1 MSIGSGG
8 GHRHNH
14 SHATVSFRA
23 LMLYGVLYGVSLH
36 VVSCLWYAVLLRH
49 LLQHV
54 FLGALYRL
62 GRIMAFYLSVVS
74 PRACVLPHYLL
85 YKQTCIG
92 TCMSAYLFKDTV

>member
-1 MSIGSGG
+1 
-8 GHRHNH
+8 
-14 SHATVSFRA
+14 
-23 LMLYGVLYGVSLH
+23 ML
-36 VVSCLWYAVLLRH
+36 VVCCASSAPVAAC
-49 LLQHV
+49 